1 MQKKDDSNDDLLCSF
16 CGKSQDEVKKLIAGP
31 SVYICDECIQ
41 LCTEIIAEE
50 YGQDKEKDTALPKP
64 YEIKELLDK
73 YFKDYKGN
81 RDDLFANNP
90 KFNGDI
96 DRMTSN
102 YAAGIKLYPPLDFDP
117 WPDDQQEK
125 DKVTLLYGYCEKKSI
140 PITAHGGEGGFN
152 VLSKRKVRKLASV
165 SKWKSVLTAYPNLKL
180 NIAHF
185 PVNEKRFLIF
195 PNKKRLNEVLELL
208 ANPEFKNLYMDFSC
222 RATNSSYYKAL
233 KKLIDQSPLKDV
245 IRRRILFGTDFSVHL
260 MSVPSYNS
268 YYGLFGNDSSLSAEE
283 KELVCSL
290 NPERFLFA

>member
-1 MQKKDDSNDDLLCSF
+1 VIDVFSAVTYYHRFVFKDRHEKGFPHLKP
-16 CGKSQDEVKKLIAGP
+16 GKQGKTKRMF
-31 SVYICDECIQ
+31 
-41 LCTEIIAEE
+41 EIYPFIGINTLNYE
-50 YGQDKEKDTALPKP
+50 YD
-64 YEIKELLDK
+64 EIKELLDK